1 MRGGLVLA
9 TIPDPKNTLN
19 KSPGDDTVAARD
31 LSAERE
37 RAVPFGVRRVSKGRK
52 QGAQYR
58 RPPRQ
63 LRGGRLAHRHRSGAP
78 AGSAAEAACRGQ
90 RTNGRGECVVRC
102 GRAERHHA
110 NQQDPFAHHGYFVK
124 MQAMRAGRPKGPLRC
139 AEREGS
145 EQHTSQQDTS
155 QGLGWPHKKPGGE
168 ATFERPD
175 VRRLKDGKAVV
186 PAAARAPRTTL
197 PACTWPV

>member
-1 MRGGLVLA
+1 MRALRALRA
-9 TIPDPKNTLN
+9 LR
-19 KSPGDDTVAARD
+19 ARVT
-31 LSAERE
+31 EK
-37 RAVPFGVRRVSKGRK
+37 RAP
-52 QGAQYR
+52 
-58 RPPRQ
+58 Q
-63 LRGGRLAHRHRSGAP
+63 LDADALP
-78 AGSAAEAACRGQ
+78 TQ
-90 RTNGRGECVVRC
+90 PLPN
-102 GRAERHHA
+102 
-110 NQQDPFAHHGYFVK
+110 GYFVK

-186 PAAARAPRTTL
+186 PAAARAPHVRPSLPPAPGPRDEGAHAPVVQEARGRRAPGACAPSQEAVCSVAGSRRGTAPCPPSSLDLGPVTFNLQSGLSCATL
-197 PACTWPV
+197 LGLF